1 MTQKSDGL
9 NGFAFGSSLVGP
21 GHKKLGIK
29 NQDHFLIA
37 DIGDLKVL
45 AVADGVGS
53 CRFASYS
60 SKRILRCLANEMK
73 RARCR
78 IPDLP
83 KFMASVVARY
93 QRTFRFLKK
102 GMGTTLVAAMISRNG
117 DAYFAQAGDGLCA
130 WACGGTEGCLK
141 NKDDAFGNLV
151 SPISGTA
158 PFDKWVLQE
167 KHFENDLELLLCT
180 DGVSEDI
187 LPDKR
192 TAFLKAMAERCRKDG
207 VRAIEKV
214 LNDWPTPHSLD
225 DK

>member
-1 MTQKSDGL
+1 M
-9 NGFAFGSSLVGP
+9 
-21 GHKKLGIK
+21 
-29 NQDHFLIA
+29 
-37 DIGDLKVL
+37 

-60 SKRILRCLANEMK
+60 SKRILRCLVKETK
-73 RARCR
+73 RARGQ

-83 KFMASVVARY
+83 KFMSCVVARY
-93 QRTFRFLKK
+93 QRTFRFLKE
-102 GMGTTLVAAMISRNG
+102 GMGTTLIAVMINRNG

-130 WACGGTEGCLK
+130 WICGETGECLK

-187 LPDKR
+187 LADKR

-207 VRAIEKV
+207 IRAIEKV
-214 LNDWPTPHSLD
+214 LNDWPTPHSVD
-225 DK
+225 DKTIIVASIKR